1 MIPYVPQM
9 EAADCGAACLAMV
22 LGYFG
27 RRESLHDVREA
38 TGAGRGGASAFDL
51 IEGGRRFGLRGRGV
65 RLEIEDMR
73 HLPRGSVLHWGF
85 NHFVVLEENV
95 SKGVRVVDPA
105 GGRKLVPLERL
116 REKFTGVALIFEPGE
131 GFVSGG
137 RAPAS
142 LRAFLVQLAGHR
154 AVIARA
160 VVLSVMLQ
168 LFALALP
175 VALGLL
181 VDRVVPFGD
190 TGLLGVIA
198 VGLAAVVGFH
208 VLTLLLRSFILLH
221 LRTLLDVQL
230 SLGLMDHMAVL
241 PYKFFLDRP
250 TGDLIARHESNRALR
265 QTLSST
271 ALSTLLDGGLVSLYL
286 VMLLLASPSM
296 GLLVLALGM
305 SQVVLYLVLRRSY
318 TDLMS
323 RELEAQA
330 RSQSHLVEMLSGM
343 EALKALG
350 AEHRSVE
357 RWSHLLVSELN
368 VTLARGRLSSVAG
381 ALTSGIQ
388 LGAPLAVLVFGGLKV
403 IHGDLSLGMMLT
415 LSALA
420 TGFLTPLTN
429 LVATALQLQE
439 VRSHVE
445 RIEDVLRAAPE
456 QPSGPRKK
464 AEVQGR
470 ITVSKVSFRY
480 GRNEP
485 WVLQDID
492 LDILPGQKVAIVGK
506 SGSGKSTLARLL
518 VGLHIPE
525 SGKILYDGEDL
536 VGLDLRSLRGQIG
549 VVTQDARVFA
559 STLRGNITLAEPT
572 ADWERI
578 VEAAR
583 MAEIHEE
590 ITSMALGYDTVLS
603 DGGGSLSGGQ
613 RQRLALARALVRRP
627 SVLLLDEATSDLDA
641 VTESRVMANLASL
654 RCTRVVIAHRLST
667 IVDSDAILVLEG
679 GSVAEIGTH
688 RELLSRAGSYAQ
700 LVAAQTAR
708 P

>member
-1 MIPYVPQM
+1 MQN
-9 EAADCGAACLAMV
+9 ADCGAACLAMV
-22 LGYFG
+22 VGYFG
-27 RRESLHDVREA
+27 KRVSLQDVRDV

-51 IEGGRRFGLRGRGV
+51 IEAGQRFGLRGRGI
-65 RLEIEDMR
+65 RLEVEDMR
-73 HLPRGSVLHWGF
+73 HLPRGAVLHWGF
-85 NHFVVLEENV
+85 DHFVVLEELV
-95 SKGVRVVDPA
+95 SKGARIVDPA
-105 GGRKLVPLERL
+105 GGRKFVPIARL
-116 REKFTGVALIFEPGE
+116 REMFTGVALTFEPGE
-131 GFVSGG
+131 GFEPGG
-137 RAPAS
+137 KAPAS
-142 LRAFLVQLAGHR
+142 LKAFLLQLAGHR
-154 AVIARA
+154 VVLVRA

-175 VALGLL
+175 VVLGLI
-181 VDRVVPFGD
+181 VDRVVPLGD
-190 TGLLGVIA
+190 AGLLTVIA

-208 VLTLLLRSFILLH
+208 VLTQLLRSFILLH
-221 LRTLLDVQL
+221 LKTLLDVQL
-230 SLGLMDHMAVL
+230 SLGLMGHMAVL

-250 TGDLIARHESNRALR
+250 AGDLIARHESNRALR

-286 VMLLLASPSM
+286 VMLVLASPSM

-305 SQVVLYLVLRRSY
+305 LQVVLYLALRRSY

-323 RELEAQA
+323 QELEAQA

-357 RWSHLLVSELN
+357 SWSHLLVRELN

-388 LGAPLAVLVFGGLKV
+388 LGAPLAVLVFGAFQVLR
-403 IHGDLSLGMMLT
+403 GDLSLGMMLT

-420 TGFLTPLTN
+420 VGFLTPLSN
-429 LVATALQLQE
+429 LVATALQLRE

-445 RIEDVLRAAPE
+445 RIEDVLGAAPE
-456 QPSGPRKK
+456 QAPGPRKK
-464 AEVQGR
+464 IELRGR

-492 LDILPGQKVAIVGK
+492 LDILPGQKMAIVGK

-518 VGLHIPE
+518 VGLHVPE
-525 SGKILYDGEDL
+525 SGRILYDGEDL
-536 VGLDLRSLRGQIG
+536 AGLDLRSLRSQIG

-559 STLRGNITLAEPT
+559 LSLRANIALAEP
-572 ADWERI
+572 AANWERI

-590 ITSMALGYDTVLS
+590 IASMALGYDTVLS

-627 SVLLLDEATSDLDA
+627 PVLLLDEATSDLDA
-641 VTESRVMANLASL
+641 VTESRVMANLAAL
-654 RCTRVVIAHRLST
+654 RCTRIVIAHRLST
-667 IVDSDAILVLEG
+667 IADSDAILVLEG
-679 GSVAEIGTH
+679 GTVTEIGTH
-688 RELLSRAGSYAQ
+688 RELLRRGGSYAQ
-700 LVAAQTAR
+700 LVAAQTA
-708 P
+708 PS